1 MKRSSTVRGSA
12 VPAKYELIAD
22 DIRQQIASGQL
33 IPGDRIPGESS
44 LIEKYKVSPPTLR
57 QALQVLRSEGLLDAR
72 HGIGTFVRAPRQKV
86 RRDAARYQWEKDR
99 VRLPESE
106 RRATGSTERDTGVT
120 VSDLRFSARYSVIG
134 ADERIA
140 GLLAIAAGDRVLQ
153 RDYRTMLDH
162 EGMPLNLS
170 TSYLS
175 YELAAKNPELLN
187 DSNEPWPGGT
197 QHQLFTIGIE
207 VDRVDETI
215 STRPPTVAETEELDL
230 STGVSV
236 FVVQKR
242 TIDTTGR
249 TVEFSDVILPGDRT
263 ELVFSTK
270 LNRWDAR

>member
-1 MKRSSTVRGSA
+1 M
-12 VPAKYELIAD
+12 PAKYELIAD

>member
-1 MKRSSTVRGSA
+1 M
-12 VPAKYELIAD
+12 
-22 DIRQQIASGQL
+22 
-33 IPGDRIPGESS
+33 
-44 LIEKYKVSPPTLR
+44 
-57 QALQVLRSEGLLDAR
+57 
-72 HGIGTFVRAPRQKV
+72 
-86 RRDAARYQWEKDR
+86 
-99 VRLPESE
+99 
-106 RRATGSTERDTGVT
+106 
-120 VSDLRFSARYSVIG
+120 
-134 ADERIA
+134 
-140 GLLAIAAGDRVLQ
+140 LQ